1 MSSVESVVSAGRSSA
16 AKRASMV
23 KQDNVIILTG
33 GLTGSSVLAGV
44 LGAAGYW
51 FGEDTF
57 KKRDYNTYENSEL
70 IRLNRQLMAR
80 VAAGEGY
87 TTRFMPEAIRQ
98 IEGLIGLED
107 PAEYETLV
115 AACES
120 RSPWLWKDPR
130 LWMTIRFWQPLLP
143 WDRIKVLLLRR
154 DPVQAWISCTQRR
167 QVQTYE
173 YACRYNESIQSSL
186 REFLES
192 RSIRY
197 LPVLF
202 EDLVVRPEAE
212 ISRLAEFLGAPLT
225 MEHLHSTYDGVLYR
239 KPKSVRDGIE
249 ATLIYLKNY
258 RERLR

>member
-1 MSSVESVVSAGRSSA
+1 MSSVESALSTGNPLA
-16 AKRASMV
+16 AKHGPAV
-23 KQDNVIILTG
+23 KRDNVIILTG

-51 FGEDTF
+51 SGEDTF

-80 VAAGEGY
+80 VAAGEDY
-87 TTRFMPEAIRQ
+87 TTRFLPHAIAQ
-98 IEGLIGLED
+98 IEELIGYED
-107 PAEYETLV
+107 PAEYAALV
-115 AACES
+115 AECES
-120 RSPWLWKDPR
+120 HGPWLWKDPR
-130 LWMTIRFWQPLLP
+130 LWLTIRFWEPLLP

-154 DPVQAWISCTQRR
+154 DPVQSWISCTQRR
-167 QVQTYE
+167 QIQTYD
-173 YACRYNESIQSSL
+173 YACRYNEAIQSSL
-186 REFLES
+186 RDFLEH

-202 EDLVVRPEAE
+202 EDLIVRPEAE
-212 ISRLAEFLGAPLT
+212 ISRLGEFLDAPLT
-225 MEHLHSTYDGVLYR
+225 MEHLLSTYDGVLYR